1 MNLTAN
7 MTNEEYKDRVL
18 TFKRSII
25 VACIC
30 ISIIGL
36 IIGVIYNITM
46 ESRYSF
52 KCDYITEYGCT
63 TACGCAWSPDFGKC
77 VSGNNVK
84 QFTGYHMIIAD
95 ECDISFGMAIM
106 WICVV
111 ILIIVI
117 IAWAIIL
124 ISSAIRLY
132 INKNRDEIV

>member
-1 MNLTAN
+1 MAPLTMYRLRMNLAAN

-63 TACGCAWSPDFGKC
+63 TSTNTSLVDFGKC

-84 QFTGYHMIIAD
+84 QFTGYH
-95 ECDISFGMAIM
+95 
-106 WICVV
+106 
-111 ILIIVI
+111 
-117 IAWAIIL
+117 
-124 ISSAIRLY
+124 IR
-132 INKNRDEIV
+132 